1 MGDSSLYYS
10 CISRSSH
17 EMELVISHVSTTE
30 DIASVTEVSNDNFDY
45 ATSPIGGEFLQTQ
58 IDRSLSE
65 APVKCLHNSKYDSF
79 PSAEENI
86 PFSAPI
92 KSSVLVGF

>member
-30 DIASVTEVSNDNFDY
+30 DIASVTEVSNNNFDY
-45 ATSPIGGEFLQTQ
+45 ATSLIGGKFLQTQ

-92 KSSVLVGF
+92 KLSVLVGF